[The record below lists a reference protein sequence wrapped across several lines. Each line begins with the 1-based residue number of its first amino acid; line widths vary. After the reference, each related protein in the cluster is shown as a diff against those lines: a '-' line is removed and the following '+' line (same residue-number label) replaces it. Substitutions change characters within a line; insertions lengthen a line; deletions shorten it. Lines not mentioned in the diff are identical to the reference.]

1 MGKRQVFMF
10 LADVD
15 QEHLSHVCKIAS
27 PDNLV
32 LLQQR
37 FKTLNTIKP
46 EQHQLLW
53 HGVN

>member
-1 MGKRQVFMF
+1 MF

-15 QEHLSHVCKIAS
+15 QEHLSHVCKTAS

-32 LLQQR
+32 LVQQR

-46 EQHQLLW
+46 EQQQLLW
-53 HGVN
+53 HGIN